1 MAVEVSEAA
10 SRAQGFG
17 CELLA
22 IFRRLTVLHLHHLP
36 SPTMA
41 AYCSLLLALLLL
53 ALSSSSPASA
63 ATPYGIEFP
72 QFNAA
77 VADAGCDGKLVAEEE
92 ALARRVPP
100 LKLHMTHRSAAAG
113 ATGTGS
119 FFLDSA
125 EKDAVRIDTMHRRVA
140 LSGSGAG
147 QRGSAPR
154 RALSERVLATVESGV
169 AVGSGEYLVDVYVG
183 TPPRR
188 FRMIMD
194 TGSDLNWLQCAPCLD
209 CFEQSGPIFDPAA
222 STSYRNVTCGDERCG
237 LVSPPA
243 PRECRR
249 PRSDPCPYYY
259 WYGDQSNTTG
269 DLALEAFTVNLT
281 ATGTRRVDGVAFG
294 CGHQNR
300 GLFHGA
306 GGLLG
311 LGRGPLSFASQL
323 RGVYGGH
330 AFSYCLVEHGSAA
343 GSKVIFGHD
352 DALLAHPQ
360 LNYTAFAPATD
371 TDTFYYLQLKSV
383 LVGGEAVNISS
394 DTLAA
399 GGTIIDS
406 GTTLSYFPEPAY
418 RAIRQAFI
426 DRMSPSYPLIA
437 GFPVLSPCYNVSGAG
452 KIEVPELALVFADG
466 AAWEFPA
473 ENYFIRLEPE
483 GVMCL
488 AVLGTLRSGMSIIGN
503 YQQQNFHVLYDLER
517 NRLGFAPRRC
527 AEV

>member
-1 MAVEVSEAA
+1 MANLNHLPVCYS
-10 SRAQGFG
+10 
-17 CELLA
+17 LLA
-22 IFRRLTVLHLHHLP
+22 
-36 SPTMA
+36 
-41 AYCSLLLALLLL
+41 LLLLLL
-53 ALSSSSPASA
+53 ALSSVRAGSNSSASA
-63 ATPYGIEFP
+63 GTGPLYGIEFP
-72 QFNAA
+72 PYNTA
-77 VADAGCDGKLVAEEE
+77 VADAGCDGRLVAEEE
-92 ALARRVPP
+92 ELARRVPS

-113 ATGTGS
+113 ETGKGS

-125 EKDAVRIDTMHRRVA
+125 EKDAVRIDTMHRRAA
-140 LSGSGAG
+140 LSGSAAA
-147 QRGSAPR
+147 RRDSAPR
-154 RALSERVLATVESGV
+154 RALSERVVATVESGV
-169 AVGSGEYLVDVYVG
+169 PVGSGEYLVDVYLG

-222 STSYRNVTCGDERCG
+222 SISYRNVTCGDERCR
-237 LVSPPA
+237 LVSPPAESA

-281 ATGTRRVDGVAFG
+281 QSGTRRVDGVAFG

-306 GGLLG
+306 AGLLG

-343 GSKVIFGHD
+343 GSKIIFGHD

-371 TDTFYYLQLKSV
+371 ADTFYYLQLKSV
-383 LVGGEAVNISS
+383 LVGGEAVNIPS
-394 DTLAA
+394 DTLSA

-418 RAIRQAFI
+418 QAIRQAFI
-426 DRMSPSYPLIA
+426 DRMSPSYPLIP
-437 GFPVLSPCYNVSGAG
+437 GFPVLSPCYNVSGAE
-452 KIEVPELALVFADG
+452 KVEVPELSLVFADG

-488 AVLGTLRSGMSIIGN
+488 AVLGTPRSGMSIIGN
-503 YQQQNFHVLYDLER
+503 YQQQNFHVLYDLEH

-527 AEV
+527 ADV